1 MDAMEAIY
9 GRRATRSFTA
19 EPVTRDLIEKVIDAA
34 VHAPS
39 AMNAQPWAFAV
50 ITGRARLSDCAARAK
65 AHLLATLEA
74 ESPLAQYCDRLAD
87 PGFDVFYGAPALTV
101 VCAKPAGL
109 HATEDC
115 CLAAENFWL
124 AAHVLGLASCW
135 IGFARPW
142 LELAETK
149 RELGIPGDYAPV
161 APLILGH
168 PRERPEPTPRHPP
181 EIIWLGEGA

>member
-19 EPVTRDLIEKVIDAA
+19 EPVARGSIEKTIDAA

-50 ITGRARLSDCAARAK
+50 ITGRARLSDYAARAK
-65 AHLLATLEA
+65 AHLLATLA
-74 ESPLAQYCDRLAD
+74 VDSPLAKYRERLAE
-87 PGFDVFYGAPALTV
+87 PAFDVFYRAPALIV

-115 CLAAENFWL
+115 CLAAENFML
-124 AAHVLGLASCW
+124 AAHALGLGTCW

-142 LELAETK
+142 LELSETK
-149 RELGIPGDYAPV
+149 RELGIPAPYAPV
-161 APLILGH
+161 ASLVLGH
-168 PRERPEPTPRHPP
+168 PRERPEPTPRDPP
-181 EIIWLGEGA
+181 EIIWLGEGV